1 MPAKKCEILMQKCEI
16 VLNAI
21 FSTSRP
27 ANTSFHACGMQDL
40 TRTRPSRLSFMEK
53 KTHKVPWDLQ
63 SVSLYHQ
70 QSRFQEVRPFRKY
83 DLALGRGMWHRVQLL
98 AARHS

>member
-21 FSTSRP
+21 FSTNRP

-63 SVSLYHQ
+63 SVSLYDGRRGTLNQ
-70 QSRFQEVRPFRKY
+70 
-83 DLALGRGMWHRVQLL
+83 DLAGRDHL
-98 AARHS
+98 ARRRR